1 MSLKLML
8 TAVMGFFLTGCAVYG
23 DSYDSRYRGY
33 DRGHTQRYYYSP
45 PPQRIY
51 QPVYVVPRHD
61 RYDDRRR
68 HYDDRRR
75 HDSHA
80 YRPAPHR
87 YTPAPHYQG
96 GKRHDDRRRHDG
108 GRRDYRPDNRQ
119 QHARP
124 QGNWQGNPL
133 IQSSPRQSYE
143 RRGEQRR
150 Y

>member
-8 TAVMGFFLTGCAVYG
+8 TAAIGFLLTGCAVYG
-23 DSYDSRYRGY
+23 DTYDSRYRSY
-33 DRGHTQRYYYSP
+33 DRGYAQSYYYSP

-68 HYDDRRR
+68 YYDDRRR
-75 HDSHA
+75 YGAHA

-87 YTPAPHYQG
+87 YVPAPHYQG
-96 GKRHDDRRRHDG
+96 GKRHDDRRHHNA
-108 GRRDYRPDNRQ
+108 GRPEYRPEHRQ

-124 QGNWQGNPL
+124 QGNPL
-133 IQSSPRQSYE
+133 IQSAPRQAYD
-143 RRGEQRR
+143 RRSEARR